1 MEWLCSLILAPR
13 CLKQASR
20 QVKPG
25 RLKDRVMIATKFLID
40 LDLKDTPSDDK
51 ILSQ

>member
-1 MEWLCSLILAPR
+1 MEWLCSLMLAPG
-13 CLKQASR
+13 CLKQASG

-25 RLKDRVMIATKFLID
+25 RLKDRVMIAIKFLID